1 MTGDN
6 IPAMQ
11 PISDPTAH
19 EQMMTAAGHWLT
31 CSTYELLG
39 SGCVLL
45 NSELSLIR
53 LGLVHSRRANSTAVI
68 NKSPQ
73 NANRARLSGRRL
85 ANATPAEI
93 AAMPPSASGKPTSQS
108 TLPASA

>member
-6 IPAMQ
+6 IHAMQ
-11 PISDPTAH
+11 PISDSTAH
-19 EQMMTAAGHWLT
+19 EQIKTGPRYWLAR
-31 CSTYELLG
+31 STELWAQG
-39 SGCVLL
+39 TSSSTESV
-45 NSELSLIR
+45 SDP
-53 LGLVHSRRANSTAVI
+53 LGLVHSRSANSTAVI

-93 AAMPPSASGKPTSQS
+93 AAIPPSASGSPTNQS
-108 TLPASA
+108 T